1 MQKEYEYTYKIAN
14 INLQDVSLMVD
25 YKPTDENLTS
35 YHLPIPGFIK
45 AEDGSVMDV
54 HDIIKMF
61 APHSKWEGQE
71 NLALLHND
79 IIVTPQLVVPT
90 TNA

>member
-1 MQKEYEYTYKIAN
+1 MQKEYEYTYKITN

-25 YKPTDENLTS
+25 YKPTDVNLTS
-35 YHLPIPGFIK
+35 YVLPIPGFMK
-45 AEDGSVMDV
+45 AEDDSVMDV

-61 APHSKWEGQE
+61 APHSRWEGQE
-71 NLALLHND
+71 TLALLHND
-79 IIVTPQLVVPT
+79 ILLTPQLVVPT

>member
-1 MQKEYEYTYKIAN
+1 MQKEYEYTYKIIN
-14 INLQDVSLMVD
+14 INLQDVNLIVD
-25 YKPTDENLTS
+25 YKPTDVKLTS

-45 AEDGSVMDV
+45 AEDDSVMAV

-61 APHSKWEGQE
+61 APHSRWEGQE
-71 NLALLHND
+71 TLALLHDD
-79 IIVTPQLVVPT
+79 ILLTPQLVVPT